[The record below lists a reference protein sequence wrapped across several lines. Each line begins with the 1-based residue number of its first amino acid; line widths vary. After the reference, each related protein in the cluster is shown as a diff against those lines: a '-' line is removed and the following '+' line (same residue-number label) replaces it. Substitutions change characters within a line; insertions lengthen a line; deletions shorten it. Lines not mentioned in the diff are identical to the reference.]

1 MQVVVVESPAKAK
14 TLNKYLGKDYVVLAS
29 YGHVRDL
36 PSKDG
41 SVKPDE
47 NFEMI
52 YEVDPD
58 SAKHLTAIAKALKG
72 ADRLILATD
81 PDREGEAISWHVLEA
96 LREKNKLDAV
106 AVERVVFNEVTKRA
120 VLEAM
125 ANPRQLDM
133 DLVDAQQ
140 ARRALDY
147 LVGFTLSPVL
157 WRKLPGA
164 RSAGRVQSVA
174 LRLICERENQ
184 IELFQP
190 REYWSIETV
199 FQTEAKESI
208 TARLTHLGT
217 DKLDKFSLAGEA
229 AAMAA
234 VQAIETAA
242 DFRAAKVETKPTR
255 RHPQPPFTTSTLQ
268 QEASRKLGFA
278 ASRTMQVAQRLYEG
292 LDIGGETIGLITYM
306 RTDGVQMAEEA
317 IQESRQ
323 VIRQRFGDAF
333 VPGEKRVY
341 RSRAKNAQEAH
352 EAIRPTELSRLPD
365 DLGDRL
371 DRDQWRLYE
380 LIWKRALASQME
392 SARLQRTSI
401 DIQPAGQAVTMRATG
416 TVIEFPG
423 FQRLYEEGKDDTA
436 DENGEDG
443 KRLPKVATNDSLARG
458 AVTPEQHFTEPPPRF
473 SEATLV
479 RRMEELGIGRP
490 STYASILSVLQE
502 RSYVR
507 LERNRFFPEDK
518 GRLVIAFLESYFPR
532 YVEYDFTADLER
544 RLDEVSAGHIEWR
557 QVLAD
562 FWRDFSAAVGATA
575 ELRVREVLDAVNDL
589 LAPYLYAEN
598 GQARGCPGCN
608 KGSLSLKGGRFGFFV
623 GCSNY
628 PDCRYTRPL
637 TAGDNDAED
646 SGLMLDGPK
655 ELGLEPESQLAVS
668 MRKGPFGLYLQL
680 GEPEGDEK
688 PKRASVPKDIAPELV
703 DLAMALQLLALPREV
718 GAHPDSGEMITAG
731 IGRYGPFL
739 RMDGRYGRLTS
750 TEEVLTVGLNRAVT
764 VLAEAANSK
773 GQRRGPTELKN
784 LGAHPDDGEAVA
796 VMDGRYGPYVKHGR
810 INATLPK
817 DKTPDEITLE
827 EALVLLAERAARKG
841 KGKGRA
847 KGKAKPKAKAK
858 TGTKAKTKAK
868 SKAKPKGKVA
878 STASADAD

>member
-14 TLNKYLGKDYVVLAS
+14 TLNKYLGQDYVVLAS

-52 YEVDPD
+52 YEVDPG
-58 SAKHLTAIAKALKG
+58 SAKHLAAIAKALVG
-72 ADRLILATD
+72 AERLILATD

-96 LREKNKLDAV
+96 LREKKKLDSV
-106 AVERVVFNEVTKRA
+106 AVERVVFNEITQRA

-125 ANPRQLDM
+125 AHPRELDM

-174 LRLICERENQ
+174 LRLICERENE
-184 IELFQP
+184 IEVFQP
-190 REYWSIETV
+190 REYWSIEAI
-199 FQTEAKESI
+199 FQTDAGESFS
-208 TARLTHLGT
+208 ARLTHLGT
-217 DKLDKFSLAGEA
+217 EKLDKFSLADEA
-229 AAMAA
+229 AAMRA
-234 VQAIETAA
+234 VQTIVAA
-242 DFRAAKVETKPTR
+242 SDFRAAAVETKPTR

-268 QEASRKLGFA
+268 QEASRKLGFG
-278 ASRTMQVAQRLYEG
+278 ASRTMQLAQRLYEG
-292 LDIGGETIGLITYM
+292 ADIGGETVGLITYM

-317 IQESRQ
+317 IAACRS
-323 VIRQRFGDAF
+323 VIGERFGAAF
-333 VPGEKRVY
+333 VPAEKRVY

-352 EAIRPTELSRLPD
+352 EAIRPTDLSRLPD

-392 SARLQRTSI
+392 SARLQRTTI
-401 DIQPAGQAVTMRATG
+401 DIRPAEATVTLRATG
-416 TVIEFPG
+416 TVVEFPG
-423 FQRLYEEGKDDTA
+423 FLKLYEEGRDDTA
-436 DENGEDG
+436 DDGGEDAR
-443 KRLPKVATNDSLARG
+443 RLPKIAVDAALARDK
-458 AVTPEQHFTEPPPRF
+458 VTPEQHFTEPPPRY

-479 RRMEELGIGRP
+479 RKLEELGIGRP

-502 RSYVR
+502 RNYVV
-507 LERNRFFPEDK
+507 LERKRFMPEDK
-518 GRLVIAFLESYFPR
+518 GRLVTAFLESYFRR
-532 YVEYDFTADLER
+532 YVEYGFTADLER
-544 RLDEVSAGHIEWR
+544 KLDEVSAGQMDWHR
-557 QVLAD
+557 VLED
-562 FWRDFSAAVGATA
+562 FWREFSAAVGETT

-589 LAPYLYAEN
+589 LAPYLYPEH
-598 GQARGCPGCN
+598 GQARTCPGCN
-608 KGSLSLKGGRFGFFV
+608 EGSLSLKGGRFGFFV

-628 PDCRYTRPL
+628 PECRYTRPL
-637 TAGDNDAED
+637 TGADKDADEAGLA
-646 SGLMLDGPK
+646 LDGPK
-655 ELGLEPESQLAVS
+655 ELGMDPESGLLVT

-680 GEPEGDEK
+680 GEPEGEEK
-688 PKRASVPKDIAPELV
+688 PKRASVPKDVAPETV
-703 DLAMALQLLALPREV
+703 DLGLALQLLALPREV
-718 GAHPDSGEMITAG
+718 GPHPDTGKPISAG

-739 RMDGRYGRLTS
+739 KLEGRYARLAS

-764 VLAEAANSK
+764 VLAEAAEAK
-773 GQRRGPTELKN
+773 GGRRGSKELRA
-784 LGAHPDDGEAVA
+784 LGEHPDDGAPVA
-796 VMDGRYGPYVKHGR
+796 VMEGRYGPYVKHGR

-827 EALVLLAERAARKG
+827 EALVLLAERAARAGAK
-841 KGKGRA
+841 KKGRGGAKGGAKSKA
-847 KGKAKPKAKAK
+847 KGK
-858 TGTKAKTKAK
+858 TKAKAK
-868 SKAKPKGKVA
+868 SKAKPKA
-878 STASADAD
+878 QSAAAADAD